1 LTIRATS
8 IDGSLVCFGRC
19 WHAGEYRGNDQG
31 KERQLPVSRERKQ
44 KLVASYVET
53 LNECDGFIIVKTQG
67 LSVSQIQGLR
77 NTIREQNGQYI
88 VAKNT
93 LMRKAL
99 ETANWIVPDDL
110 LVGPVAIIFGR
121 DNMPGVSKALLK
133 HIDEEE
139 FAEKMQVT
147 GGVMD
152 GDLLDAQQVDALS
165 KLPTLDELRAQLAG
179 LVITPAQGVVNVLHQ
194 ATSGVVNVLQAY
206 LDKQEESAAASA

>member
-1 LTIRATS
+1 MPI
-8 IDGSLVCFGRC
+8 
-19 WHAGEYRGNDQG
+19 
-31 KERQLPVSRERKQ
+31 SRERKGE
-44 KLVASYVET
+44 LVSSYVDI

-99 ETANWIVPDDL
+99 ETADWIVPDDL

-121 DNMPGVSKALLK
+121 DNMPGISKALLK
-133 HIDEEE
+133 HIEDQD

-147 GGVMD
+147 GGIMT
-152 GDLLDAQQVDALS
+152 GDLLDAQQVNAIS

-179 LVITPAQGVVNVLHQ
+179 LVISPAQGVVNVLHQ
-194 ATSGVVNVLQAY
+194 ATGGVVSVLQAY
-206 LDKQEESAAASA
+206 LDKNEEAAGASA

>member
-1 LTIRATS
+1 MPIS
-8 IDGSLVCFGRC
+8 
-19 WHAGEYRGNDQG
+19 
-31 KERQLPVSRERKQ
+31 KERKGE
-44 KLVASYVET
+44 LVTNYVDM
-53 LNECDGFIIVKTQG
+53 LKECDGFIIVKTQG

-77 NTIREQNGQYI
+77 NTVREQNGQYI

-99 ETANWIVPDDL
+99 ETADWIVPDDL

-133 HIDEEE
+133 HIEEQD

-147 GGVMD
+147 GGIMT
-152 GDLLDAQQVDALS
+152 GELLDAQQVDAIS

-179 LVITPAQGVVNVLHQ
+179 LVISPAQGVVNVLQQ
-194 ATSGVVNVLQAY
+194 ATGGVVNVLQAY
-206 LDKQEESAAASA
+206 LDKNEEAAGASA

>member
-1 LTIRATS
+1 MPI
-8 IDGSLVCFGRC
+8 
-19 WHAGEYRGNDQG
+19 
-31 KERQLPVSRERKQ
+31 SRERKSE
-44 KLVASYVET
+44 LVSDYVDM
-53 LNECDGFIIVKTQG
+53 LNECDGFIIVQTQS

-99 ETANWIVPDDL
+99 EAANWIVPDDL
-110 LVGPVAIIFGR
+110 LVGPIAIIFGR

-133 HIDEEE
+133 HIEDQD

-147 GGVMD
+147 GGVMT
-152 GDLLDAQQVDALS
+152 GDLLDAQKVDAIS

-179 LVITPAQGVVNVLHQ
+179 LVISPASGVVNVLHQ
-194 ATSGVVNVLQAY
+194 ATGGVVNVLQAY
-206 LDKQEESAAASA
+206 LDKNEETAGASA

>member
-1 LTIRATS
+1 MPI
-8 IDGSLVCFGRC
+8 
-19 WHAGEYRGNDQG
+19 
-31 KERQLPVSRERKQ
+31 SRERKQ
-44 KLVASYVET
+44 ELVSDYVDM
-53 LNECDGFIIVKTQG
+53 LKECDGFIIVKTQG

-99 ETANWIVPDDL
+99 ETADWIVPDDL
-110 LVGPVAIIFGR
+110 LVGPIAIIFGR

-133 HIDEEE
+133 HIEDQD

-147 GGVMD
+147 GGIMT
-152 GDLLDAQQVDALS
+152 GDLLDAQQVDAIS

-179 LVITPAQGVVNVLHQ
+179 LVISPAQGVVNVLHQ
-194 ATSGVVNVLQAY
+194 ATGGVVNVLQAY
-206 LDKQEESAAASA
+206 LDKNEEAAGASA